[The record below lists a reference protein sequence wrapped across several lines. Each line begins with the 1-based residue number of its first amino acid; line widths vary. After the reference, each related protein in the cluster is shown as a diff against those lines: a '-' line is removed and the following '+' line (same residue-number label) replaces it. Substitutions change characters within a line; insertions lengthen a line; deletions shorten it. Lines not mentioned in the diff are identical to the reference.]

1 MIFGMK
7 NKKLARFGKKVAK
20 AGLFG
25 LKTGGKLATIA
36 GTMSGQPTL
45 MAAGASASALGEG
58 LEKM

>member
-7 NKKLARFGKKVAK
+7 NKKLARFGRKFAK

-25 LKTGGKLATIA
+25 LKTGGKLAVIA
-36 GTMSGQPTL
+36 GTVSGQPTL
-45 MAAGASASALGEG
+45 MALGSSASALGEG

>member
-7 NKKLARFGKKVAK
+7 NKKLARFGKKIAK

-25 LKTGGKLATIA
+25 LKNGGKLATVA
-36 GTMSGQPTL
+36 GTMMGQPTL
-45 MAAGASASALGEG
+45 MAAGATASAIGEG

>member
-7 NKKLARFGKKVAK
+7 TKKMARFGRKFAK

-36 GTMSGQPTL
+36 GTVAGQPTL

-58 LEKM
+58 LEKL

>member
-7 NKKLARFGKKVAK
+7 TKKMARFGRKFAK

-36 GTMSGQPTL
+36 GTVSGQPTL

-58 LEKM
+58 LEKL